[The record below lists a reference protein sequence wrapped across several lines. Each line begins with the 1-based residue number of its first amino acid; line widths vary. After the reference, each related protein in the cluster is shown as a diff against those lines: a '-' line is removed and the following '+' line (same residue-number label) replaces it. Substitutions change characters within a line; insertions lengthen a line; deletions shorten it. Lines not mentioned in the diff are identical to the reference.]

1 MLELFC
7 DMNVVVPICEYFSWR
22 CFWSKKKKVREAKII
37 TRTMKGMTIV
47 GVFFFFFLELFHM
60 SVFSFFKTLL
70 KKLELKFKVISQCKL
85 LNLTLVSSHFLNI
98 CYVSLRVYA
107 NLF

>member
-1 MLELFC
+1 MAVFLVE
-7 DMNVVVPICEYFSWR
+7 
-22 CFWSKKKKVREAKII
+22 KKVREAKII

-85 LNLTLVSSHFLNI
+85 LNLTLVLVVKKAGTRASEKKGVPILK
-98 CYVSLRVYA
+98 
-107 NLF
+107 

>member
-1 MLELFC
+1 MAVFL
-7 DMNVVVPICEYFSWR
+7 VG
-22 CFWSKKKKVREAKII
+22 KKKVREAKII

-47 GVFFFFFLELFHM
+47 GFFFFFFFLELFHM

-85 LNLTLVSSHFLNI
+85 LNLTLVLVVKKAGTRASEKKGVPILE
-98 CYVSLRVYA
+98 
-107 NLF
+107 

>member
-1 MLELFC
+1 MAVFLVE
-7 DMNVVVPICEYFSWR
+7 
-22 CFWSKKKKVREAKII
+22 KKKKVREAKII

-47 GVFFFFFLELFHM
+47 GVFFFFFFLELFHM

-98 CYVSLRVYA
+98 EH
-107 NLF
+107 